1 MLFDTGALLLPQGW
15 RWASRR
21 PGREWSAR
29 LRPIRCYRLAPRS
42 GTRQCFGYAVFDLL
56 IAVFIAAC
64 IPETA
69 GRTLEEIQRG

>member
-1 MLFDTGALLLPQGW
+1 MAMGLATAGSGVVGAASSYSLLP
-15 RWASRR
+15 
-21 PGREWSAR
+21 
-29 LRPIRCYRLAPRS
+29 L
-42 GTRQCFGYAVFDLL
+42 GTSIGYETVFWGYAVLDLL